1 MKMLGTPGVQVVL
14 PDGST
19 VLAGP
24 DGVVDVPP
32 VAAPALLTAGF
43 IQVPDAIADSTSG
56 RPSQGVVPGMMVL
69 DTTLN
74 KPIWRNPA
82 NTAWIDA
89 TGATV

>member
-1 MKMLGTPGVQVVL
+1 
-14 PDGST
+14 
-19 VLAGP
+19 
-24 DGVVDVPP
+24 
-32 VAAPALLTAGF
+32 
-43 IQVPDAIADSTSG
+43 
-56 RPSQGVVPGMMVL
+56 MVL